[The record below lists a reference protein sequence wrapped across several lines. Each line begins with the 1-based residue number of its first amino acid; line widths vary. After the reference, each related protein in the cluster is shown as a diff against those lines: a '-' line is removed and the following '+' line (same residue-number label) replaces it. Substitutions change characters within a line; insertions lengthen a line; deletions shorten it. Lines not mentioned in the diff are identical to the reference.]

1 MTGSEAASAEEVAAT
16 LNAICSAAVGAGRSG
31 DAAALADFCERLDR
45 RADAFR
51 AGGQA
56 PVADFLAALS
66 RLLRGAPLGGAISG
80 LVEPYRQGLR
90 TVAADLAP
98 PRAGG
103 RPARSNGDAGELGIP
118 ADAARPAEDPAAHR
132 APEPVPT
139 EDWVAALTAHVA
151 ALLKA
156 RDRET
161 ARALATELERA
172 AGRPGVDPDA
182 AAYLELLLDVLR
194 GQDVRHR
201 VLRLVE
207 PYRSA
212 YGSLQVLMR
221 GADPRAALLDR
232 LSHNAELVL
241 KSDSPAAGEALSKV
255 LDALRAEAARS
266 GEPELARFASA
277 IRRLLDARRDPN
289 AAEASAGAVP
299 AFQDAALAE
308 AWRRLSAT

>member
-1 MTGSEAASAEEVAAT
+1 MTGSEAASAEAVAAT

-31 DAAALADFCERLDR
+31 DRAALAAFCERLDR

-51 AGGQA
+51 TGDQA

-66 RLLRGAPLGGAISG
+66 RLLRGAPLGDAIAG

-90 TVAADLAP
+90 AVAADLAP
-98 PRAGG
+98 PPADG
-103 RPARSNGDAGELGIP
+103 RLAWQNGDRGEPVIP
-118 ADAARPAEDPAAHR
+118 VDAARPVMDAAGHS
-132 APEPVPT
+132 APEAAAT

-161 ARALATELERA
+161 ARALATELERT
-172 AGRPGVDPDA
+172 AGRPGIDPDA
-182 AAYLELLLDVLR
+182 AAYLALLLDVLR

-201 VLRLVE
+201 ILRLVE

-212 YGSLQVLMR
+212 YGSLQLLMR

-232 LSHNAELVL
+232 LVHNAELVL
-241 KSDSPAAGEALSKV
+241 TSDNPAAGEALAKV
-255 LDALRAEAARS
+255 LDALRAEALRS
-266 GEPELARFASA
+266 SEPELARFAES
-277 IRRLLDARRDPN
+277 IRRLLEARADPN
-289 AAEASAGAVP
+289 AADASADATP
-299 AFQDAALAE
+299 SFQDAALAE
-308 AWRRLSAT
+308 AWRRLSAR